1 MGIPGDRD
9 RLSMK
14 IIRDVEGS
22 AHTRSIT
29 SLHHDAMMRPWPP
42 EIAVPVVL
50 DPPRRRAESPVV
62 AGSARETLG
71 RSITPAG
78 FGSDM
83 HLLTYRHEHPSEMVD
98 DGRFPTPLGPS
109 TLTNKPRLRLEKG
122 LSIPVAS

>member
-42 EIAVPVVL
+42 EISRTLADPALVSDVPPGAKKL
-50 DPPRRRAESPVV
+50 IFS
-62 AGSARETLG
+62 
-71 RSITPAG
+71 
-78 FGSDM
+78 
-83 HLLTYRHEHPSEMVD
+83 
-98 DGRFPTPLGPS
+98 
-109 TLTNKPRLRLEKG
+109 
-122 LSIPVAS
+122 